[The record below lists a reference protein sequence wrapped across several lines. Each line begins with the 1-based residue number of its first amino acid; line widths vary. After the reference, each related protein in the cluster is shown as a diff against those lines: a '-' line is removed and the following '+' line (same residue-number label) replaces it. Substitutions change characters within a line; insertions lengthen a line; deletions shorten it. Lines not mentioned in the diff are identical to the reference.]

1 MSSPLH
7 VDKPRACSNCSRAKA
22 KCVWPA
28 TDDEDLEPETCQ
40 RCFKNSLVCSRS
52 HSVSK
57 RKRGKA
63 TQSKV
68 IEQKLDNIMALLNR
82 ERNQPIEP
90 SSSLPS
96 NGFTPAVI
104 QTSRQ
109 DMTSAPSLHSPASY
123 PQQDS
128 FINIVPGFQVSF
140 TEAGQVLQEYMT
152 EMLPQFPFVPLPSL
166 DAYNL
171 YNRKPLLLKTILWV
185 CRPPALEA
193 YAAFE
198 DWFRQHVAYQTVV
211 RMNKS
216 LEIVQALLVFFAWN
230 DIFFYAKS
238 KDTSLLQLAIGLLAD
253 LGLHKRPS
261 TTNLAFGSI
270 VDDAADLRNDLQPQ
284 PGHSS
289 DDRRAALGVYYIAS
303 IRCSILGKLSG
314 VEYTPRLDECT
325 RQLLQDQEY
334 PTDLLLVSLVQIRQI
349 AIKVND
355 AFGNTGDTLGD
366 KSSGSVRAIVVASIR
381 NELDTFTNSL
391 PEHLQSNHLL
401 RSHCA
406 AVRIRLLEPANH
418 GNRHDPLEPT
428 HLRCRAMWDCLE
440 STQALIDAFL
450 LIPIE
455 SYPSLTFI
463 SILHLALA
471 IIKAFRLLCV
481 EDQAWDLHT
490 AQAMYNLPDILQ
502 RLSKL
507 FDEAS
512 RIPRPRCG
520 IMANGRPLFCEYAE
534 SYKGIEQWYMSKV
547 GVTHSDLMDSVV
559 AHDGDQYKGFDFW
572 NQLSD
577 LTYGLG
583 P

>member
-1 MSSPLH
+1 MVTLH
-7 VDKPRACSNCSRAKA
+7 RP
-22 KCVWPA
+22 
-28 TDDEDLEPETCQ
+28 
-40 RCFKNSLVCSRS
+40 KNSLYTLCIHASCVPQSS
-52 HSVSK
+52 HIA
-57 RKRGKA
+57 R
-63 TQSKV
+63 
-68 IEQKLDNIMALLNR
+68 
-82 ERNQPIEP
+82 
-90 SSSLPS
+90 
-96 NGFTPAVI
+96 
-104 QTSRQ
+104 
-109 DMTSAPSLHSPASY
+109 
-123 PQQDS
+123 
-128 FINIVPGFQVSF
+128 
-140 TEAGQVLQEYMT
+140 
-152 EMLPQFPFVPLPSL
+152 
-166 DAYNL
+166 
-171 YNRKPLLLKTILWV
+171 
-185 CRPPALEA
+185 
-193 YAAFE
+193 
-198 DWFRQHVAYQTVV
+198 
-211 RMNKS
+211 
-216 LEIVQALLVFFAWN
+216 N
-230 DIFFYAKS
+230 DIFFYANS

-261 TTNLAFGSI
+261 TTHPAFGSI

-334 PTDLLLVSLVQIRQI
+334 PTDLLLVNLVQIRQI

-366 KSSGSVRAIVVASIR
+366 KTSGSVRAIVVASIR

-391 PEHLQSNHLL
+391 PKHLQSNHLL

-428 HLRCRAMWDCLE
+428 HLKCRAMWDCLE
-440 STQALIDAFL
+440 STQALINAFL

-455 SYPSLTFI
+455 SYPSLTFV

-481 EDQAWDLHT
+481 EDQAWDLHI
-490 AQAMYNLPDILQ
+490 AQTMYNLPDILQ

-507 FDEAS
+507 FEEAS

-559 AHDGDQYKGFDFW
+559 AHDGDQCKGFDFW

-583 P
+583 PLFP

>member
-1 MSSPLH
+1 M
-7 VDKPRACSNCSRAKA
+7 DKPRACSNCSRAKA

-28 TDDEDLEPETCQ
+28 TDDEDGEPETCQ
-40 RCFKNSLVCSRS
+40 RS
-52 HSVSK
+52 HSMSK

-68 IEQKLDNIMALLNR
+68 IEQKLDNIMALLSR
-82 ERNQPIEP
+82 ERNRPIEP
-90 SSSLPS
+90 PSSLPS
-96 NGFTPAVI
+96 NAFTPAAI
-104 QTSRQ
+104 QASHQ
-109 DMTSAPSLHSPASY
+109 DISSAPSLHSPASY
-123 PQQDS
+123 PQQDA
-128 FINIVPGFQVSF
+128 FISIVPGFQISF
-140 TEAGQVLQEYMT
+140 AEAGQVLQEYMT
-152 EMLPQFPFVPLPSL
+152 EMLPQFPFVPLPSI
-166 DAYNL
+166 DAYDL
-171 YNRKPLLLKTILWV
+171 YKRKPLLLKTILWV
-185 CRPPALEA
+185 CRPPGPEA
-193 YAAFE
+193 YAAAFE

-211 RMNKS
+211 LMNKS

-230 DIFFYAKS
+230 DIFFYANS

-261 TTNLAFGSI
+261 TTHPAFGSI

-314 VEYTPRLDECT
+314 LEYTPRLDECT

-334 PTDLLLVSLVQIRQI
+334 PTDLLLVNLVQIRQI
-349 AIKVND
+349 AIEVND
-355 AFGNTGDTLGD
+355 AFESTGDTLGD
-366 KSSGSVRAIVVASIR
+366 KTSGSVRAIVVASLR

-406 AVRIRLLEPANH
+406 AVRIRLLEPVNH

-455 SYPSLTFI
+455 SYPSLTFV

-490 AQAMYNLPDILQ
+490 AQTMYNLPDILQ

-507 FDEAS
+507 FEEAS
-512 RIPRPRCG
+512 RIGRPRCG
-520 IMANGRPLFCEYAE
+520 IEH
-534 SYKGIEQWYMSKV
+534 WYMSKV
-547 GVTHSDLMDSVV
+547 GMAHSDLMDSVV
-559 AHDGDQYKGFDFW
+559 AHDGDQYKSFDFW